1 MKTLEKIR
9 LGLKLTLYTILVFIM
24 IIPITVIPEDMTGGT
39 MLLWLL
45 FGFLAV
51 CAYHLLTKL
60 DREWKIMDNIEDELD
75 HLFNRKGQAD
85 KERK

>member
-39 MLLWLL
+39 IL
-45 FGFLAV
+45 
-51 CAYHLLTKL
+51 
-60 DREWKIMDNIEDELD
+60 
-75 HLFNRKGQAD
+75 
-85 KERK
+85 